1 MIKNIVLIHGIA
13 GIKDGSYFYP
23 LKQKFEKLGI
33 KIYMPRFHSF
43 REDGFSYAEWE
54 DYFLNNLELFSDE
67 TILIA
72 QSLGTQFAVKFLAE
86 HKLNVA
92 LYVSCAGAY
101 DFSVMRPEIISAQIM
116 NEKAKD
122 FLPSKSNFKYLK
134 NAKFTKY
141 SLFTDN
147 DTFFYQENLERY
159 ANEIGATP
167 YLIKGKAHFNVP
179 AGVKELPE
187 LEALIEEFIK
197 KQK

>member
-23 LKQKFEKLGI
+23 LKEKFEKLGI
-33 KIYMPRFHSF
+33 KIFMPRFHSY
-43 REDGFSYAEWE
+43 REDEFSYAEWE
-54 DYFLNNLELFSDE
+54 DYFLKNKDLFSNE

-86 HKLNVA
+86 HKLKVA
-92 LYVSCAGAY
+92 LYVSCAGAFEF
-101 DFSVMRPEIISAQIM
+101 DKMRPEIINAQMM
-116 NEKAKD
+116 NERAKD
-122 FLPSKSNFKYLK
+122 FLPAKSDFKYLK
-134 NAKFTKY
+134 DAKFTKY

-147 DTFFYQENLERY
+147 DTFFYQDNLEKY
-159 ANEIGATP
+159 ASEIGATP

-187 LEALIEEFIK
+187 LETLIEEFIK
-197 KQK
+197 KN